1 MTPTQEKIYK
11 YILTYYKKHGEVPS
25 TVTVGRNL
33 GVSHQSVH
41 NHYKELIKQGKLKKN
56 EEISHFLLVDKSLA
70 VFK

>member
-11 YILTYYKKHGEVPS
+11 YIITYYKKHGKVPS
-25 TVTVGRNL
+25 TVVAGTDL

-41 NHYKELIKQGKLKKN
+41 NHYKDLIKHGKLKKN
-56 EEISHFLLVDKSLA
+56 EEISHFLLVDKSVA